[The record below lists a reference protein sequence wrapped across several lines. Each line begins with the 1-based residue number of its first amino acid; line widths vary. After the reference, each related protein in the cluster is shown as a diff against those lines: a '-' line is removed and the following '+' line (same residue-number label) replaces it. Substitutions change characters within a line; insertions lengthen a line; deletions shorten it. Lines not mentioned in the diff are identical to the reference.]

1 MLLLLLALQSAPAG
15 VSARVDSVPRADSI
29 PQITLA
35 EAVRRSSRFDPDYV
49 RALGQIDNA
58 EWGRRAAMLAFFIP
72 SVDLGLDQTKYSES
86 FFNPADPTN
95 PTSTLV
101 VGRASAHYQIFSLRK
116 FSELSRTKADLA
128 SAEAGELEQRFNA
141 ALETESSYYDVLVN
155 QELSRVNRERARRAR
170 EGLGVAR
177 ARVTS
182 GAAVQTDSLQ
192 LVLELVRAQVDSLR
206 QHNALRT
213 AQLELGRRV
222 GATGPVDATPLDTLP
237 AAALPVSLAQ
247 ALQIA
252 LDQGP
257 QYQTARAN
265 ERSAEAA
272 LRAQRGDYLPVLS
285 VGGLHQRYDTRLFP
299 GAANISSVT
308 FSLSFPLW
316 NNGQREIEVSRAR
329 VNRDVARAIRDDL
342 ERVVR
347 RDVTASYDGY
357 QVAAAAV
364 ELAVVAVNV
373 ASQTYRMQELR
384 YRAGAST
391 ILDLLDSQVDLAEA
405 EAGLVQARYL
415 TRLAL
420 ARLEAILGRR
430 LFTNKD
436 AP

>member
-1 MLLLLLALQSAPAG
+1 MLLVLLALQGTP
-15 VSARVDSVPRADSI
+15 ARVDAIPGADSI
-29 PQITLA
+29 PRVTLA
-35 EAVRRSSRFDPDYV
+35 EAVRLSSRFDPDYV
-49 RALGQIDNA
+49 RAVGQIDNA
-58 EWGRRAAMLAFFIP
+58 EWGRRAAMLAFFVP
-72 SVDLGLDQTKYSES
+72 SVDLSLDETKYSQS
-86 FFNPADPTN
+86 FFNPADPSN

-101 VGRASAHYQIFSLRK
+101 VARASASYEIFSLRK
-116 FSELSRTKADLA
+116 FTELSRSKAEIA

-155 QELSRVNRERARRAR
+155 QELSRVNRERAQRAR
-170 EGLGVAR
+170 EGLAVAR
-177 ARVTS
+177 ARVSS

-222 GATGPVDATPLDTLP
+222 GAAGPVDATPLDTLP
-237 AAALPVSLAQ
+237 AAPLPVSLAQ

-257 QYQTARAN
+257 QYRAARAN
-265 ERSAEAA
+265 ESSAEAE
-272 LRAQRGDYLPVLS
+272 LRAQRGEYLPVLS

-299 GAANISSVT
+299 GASNISSVT
-308 FSLSFPLW
+308 FSVSFPLW
-316 NNGQREIEVSRAR
+316 NNGQREIELSRAR
-329 VNRDVARAIRDDL
+329 VNRDVFRAIRGDL

-347 RDVTASYDGY
+347 RDVTASYDAY
-357 QVAAAAV
+357 EVSTAAV
-364 ELAVVAVNV
+364 ELALVAVNV

-384 YRAGAST
+384 YRSGAST

-405 EAGLVQARYL
+405 EAGLVQARYVN
-415 TRLAL
+415 RLAL

>member
-1 MLLLLLALQSAPAG
+1 MFLLLLALQAAP
-15 VSARVDSVPRADSI
+15 ARVDSIPNSDPIPR
-29 PQITLA
+29 ITLA

-72 SVDLGLDQTKYSES
+72 TVDLSLDQTKYSQS
-86 FFNPADPTN
+86 FFNPADPAN
-95 PTSTLV
+95 PTQTLV
-101 VGRASAHYQIFSLRK
+101 VARASADYEIFSLRK
-116 FSELSRTKADLA
+116 FAELSRTKADLA

-155 QELSRVNRERARRAR
+155 QELSRVNGERARRAR

-177 ARVTS
+177 ARVAS

-222 GATGPVDATPLDTLP
+222 GADGPVDAAPLDSMPP
-237 AAALPVSLAQ
+237 AELPVSLPQ
-247 ALQIA
+247 ALQVA

-257 QYQTARAN
+257 QYRTARAK
-265 ERSAEAA
+265 ESSAEATLKA
-272 LRAQRGDYLPVLS
+272 RRGEYLPVLS
-285 VGGLHQRYDTRLFP
+285 VGGLHQRYDTRIFP
-299 GAANISSVT
+299 GASNISSVT

-329 VNRDVARAIRDDL
+329 VNRDVARSIRDDL

-347 RDVTASYDGY
+347 RDVTSSYDGY
-357 QVAAAAV
+357 QVSAAAV
-364 ELAVVAVNV
+364 ELARVAVNV

-384 YRAGAST
+384 YRSGAST

-405 EAGLVQARYL
+405 EAGLVEARYL
-415 TRLAL
+415 NRLAL